1 MAADGRSAELIALA
15 RELAS
20 SGTYPPPARLS
31 ALTEAAISAM
41 RAEDPSIRPRA
52 ASGEPGGL
60 VALGAP
66 FVALVPDLHARA
78 ALLADLLASEPPA
91 AQASRGLSASRNA
104 GETLADAAFADTAPS
119 GTTLADMALDG
130 HLAILCLGDVLNA
143 EGPAA
148 QSRWNQAM
156 DDLASGGA
164 HALLS
169 PAMDEEM
176 GLSLS
181 ALCLVMLL
189 KTRLGAAF
197 HCLKGNH
204 DNLSNSGRDGDSS
217 FRKYALEGAMGAEW
231 SRMRYGEAALAA
243 VRRYE
248 LLLPL
253 VAAGRAFCAS
263 HAEPAFPVDASS
275 LLDYRSRPALV
286 RALIWTANDQAE
298 EGAAAGSL
306 EALLGERAR
315 GGLWF
320 AGHRPVAGVF
330 GLRAGGRLLQIHNPG
345 RDQIAWID
353 NRPTAGSPEIR
364 FFEVE
369 KGGGALRF
377 LESSAAPS

>member
-1 MAADGRSAELIALA
+1 MAVDASADAGAAGLIALA
-15 RELAS
+15 RGLAC

-31 ALTEAAISAM
+31 ELAAAATAAM

-52 ASGEPGGL
+52 SSGEPGGL

-91 AQASRGLSASRNA
+91 VEAPRGPSAETILAQDP
-104 GETLADAAFADTAPS
+104 GETLAA
-119 GTTLADMALDG
+119 MALDG
-130 HLAILCLGDVLNA
+130 RLAILCLGDVLNA

-148 QSRWNQAM
+148 QARWTRAM
-156 DDLASGGA
+156 DDLASGGLP
-164 HALLS
+164 ALLS

-189 KTRLGAAF
+189 KARLGAAF

-204 DNLSNSGRDGDSS
+204 DNLSNSSRDGDSG
-217 FRKYALEGAMGAEW
+217 FRKYALEGAMGTEW
-231 SRMRYGEAALAA
+231 ARMRYGETVLAA

-263 HAEPAFPVDASS
+263 HAEPAFPVDAPG
-275 LLDYRSRPALV
+275 LLGYRSRPALV
-286 RALIWTANDQAE
+286 RALTWTANDQAE
-298 EGAAAGSL
+298 EGAVAASL
-306 EALLGERAR
+306 RALLGEREP
-315 GGLWF
+315 GSLWIT
-320 AGHRPVAGVF
+320 GHRPVSGAF
-330 GLRAGGRLLQIHNPG
+330 GLRAGGRLLQTHNPG

-353 NRPTAGSPEIR
+353 NRPGTGRPGIR

-369 KGGGALRF
+369 KGGGAMRL
-377 LESSAAPS
+377 LESAGAPS

>member
-91 AQASRGLSASRNA
+91 AQASRGLSAPRNA
-104 GETLADAAFADTAPS
+104 GETLAD
-119 GTTLADMALDG
+119 MALDG
-130 HLAILCLGDVLNA
+130 RLAILCLGDVLNA

-148 QSRWNQAM
+148 QSRWNRAM

-164 HALLS
+164 DALLS

-204 DNLSNSGRDGDSS
+204 DNLSNSGRDGDSG

-306 EALLGERAR
+306 QALLGERAR

-320 AGHRPVAGVF
+320 AGHRPVAGAF

>member
-31 ALTEAAISAM
+31 ELTEAAISAM

-91 AQASRGLSASRNA
+91 AQASRRRPAARNCAGSAS
-104 GETLADAAFADTAPS
+104 ADTAPS

-130 HLAILCLGDVLNA
+130 RLAILCLGDVLNA
-143 EGPAA
+143 EGWAA
-148 QSRWNQAM
+148 QARWTQAM
-156 DDLASGGA
+156 DTLASGGLK
-164 HALLS
+164 ALLS

-181 ALCLVMLL
+181 ALCLAMLL
-189 KTRLGAAF
+189 KARLGAAF

-231 SRMRYGEAALAA
+231 SMLRYGEAVVAA

-253 VAAGRAFCAS
+253 VATGRAFCAS

-275 LLDYRSRPALV
+275 LIDYRSRPALV

-298 EGAAAGSL
+298 EGAVAESL

-320 AGHRPVAGVF
+320 AGHRPVAGAF

-345 RDQIAWID
+345 RYQVAWID

-377 LESSAAPS
+377 LESSAALS

>member
-20 SGTYPPPARLS
+20 CGTYPPPARLS
-31 ALTEAAISAM
+31 ALTEAAVAAM

-52 ASGEPGGL
+52 PSGEPGGL

-91 AQASRGLSASRNA
+91 AQASRGLPSPRNA
-104 GETLADAAFADTAPS
+104 GETLADAAFADAAPS

-130 HLAILCLGDVLNA
+130 RLAILCLGDVLNA

-148 QSRWNQAM
+148 QSRWKQAM
-156 DDLASGGA
+156 DGLATGGA
-164 HALLS
+164 RALLS

-189 KTRLGAAF
+189 KARLGAAF

-204 DNLSNSGRDGDSS
+204 DNLSNSGSDGDSS

-231 SRMRYGEAALAA
+231 SRMRYGGAVVAA
-243 VRRYE
+243 VRSYE

-298 EGAAAGSL
+298 EGAVAASL
-306 EALLGERAR
+306 EALLGERAQ
-315 GGLWF
+315 GGRWF
-320 AGHRPVAGVF
+320 AGHRPVAGAF

-345 RDQIAWID
+345 RDQVAWID
-353 NRPTAGSPEIR
+353 NRPAAGSPEIR
-364 FFEVE
+364 FFELE

>member
-15 RELAS
+15 RELVS

-31 ALTEAAISAM
+31 ELTEAAISAM
-41 RAEDPSIRPRA
+41 RAEDPSVRPRA

-60 VALGAP
+60 VALSAP
-66 FVALVPDLHARA
+66 FVAVVPDLHARA

-91 AQASRGLSASRNA
+91 IEASRGPFAA
-104 GETLADAAFADTAPS
+104 PIPAKTLAA
-119 GTTLADMALDG
+119 MALDG
-130 HLAILCLGDVLNA
+130 RLSILCLGDVLNA
-143 EGPAA
+143 EGQAA
-148 QSRWNQAM
+148 QARWNQAM

-181 ALCLVMLL
+181 SLCLVMLL
-189 KTRLGAAF
+189 KVRLGTAF

-204 DNLSNSGRDGDSS
+204 DNLSNSSSDGDSG

-231 SRMRYGEAALAA
+231 SRMRYGEAAINA

-253 VAAGRAFCAS
+253 AAAGRAFCAS
-263 HAEPAFPVDASS
+263 HAEPAFPVDAPGM
-275 LLDYRSRPALV
+275 LDCRSRPALV
-286 RALIWTANDQAE
+286 RALTWTANDQAD
-298 EGAAAGSL
+298 EGAVAGSL
-306 EALLGERAR
+306 AALLGGRAAD
-315 GGLWF
+315 GLWL
-320 AGHRPVAGVF
+320 AGHRPVAGIF
-330 GLRAGGRLLQIHNPG
+330 GLRAGGRLLQMHNPG
-345 RDQIAWID
+345 RSQIAWID
-353 NRPTAGSPEIR
+353 NRPGTGRPEIR

-377 LESSAAPS
+377 LESLAAPS

>member
-1 MAADGRSAELIALA
+1 MRGDAAAELITLA

-20 SGTYPPPARLS
+20 SGTYPPPARL
-31 ALTEAAISAM
+31 AELTEAAIAAL
-41 RAEDPSIRPRA
+41 RAEDPLIRPRA

-66 FVALVPDLHARA
+66 FVAVVPDLHARA
-78 ALLADLLASEPPA
+78 ALLADLLASEPPPAGARREPSA
-91 AQASRGLSASRNA
+91 APSPAK
-104 GETLADAAFADTAPS
+104 TLAAMTFE
-119 GTTLADMALDG
+119 GR
-130 HLAILCLGDVLNA
+130 LAILCLGDVLNA

-148 QSRWNQAM
+148 QARWNRAM

-164 HALLS
+164 RALLS

-189 KTRLGAAF
+189 KARLGSAF

-204 DNLSNSGRDGDSS
+204 DNLSNSSLDGDSG

-231 SRMRYGEAALAA
+231 SRARYGEAALSA

-253 VAAGRAFCAS
+253 AAAGRAFCAS
-263 HAEPAFPVDASS
+263 HAEPAFPVDAPG
-275 LLDYRSRPALV
+275 LLDCRSRPALV
-286 RALIWTANDQAE
+286 RALTWTANDQAE
-298 EGAAAGSL
+298 AGAVAESL
-306 EALLGERAR
+306 AALLGGRAADR
-315 GGLWF
+315 IWI
-320 AGHRPVAGVF
+320 AGHRPVAGTF
-330 GLRAGGRLLQIHNPG
+330 GLPSGGHLLQLHNPD
-345 RDQIAWID
+345 RSQIAWID
-353 NRPTAGSPEIR
+353 NRPGTGCPEIR

-377 LESSAAPS
+377 LESLAAPS

>member
-91 AQASRGLSASRNA
+91 AQASCGLSAPRNA
-104 GETLADAAFADTAPS
+104 GETLADAAPP
-119 GTTLADMALDG
+119 GTTLADMAFDG
-130 HLAILCLGDVLNA
+130 RLAILCLGDVLNA

-148 QSRWNQAM
+148 QSRWNRAM

-189 KTRLGAAF
+189 KARLGAAF

-306 EALLGERAR
+306 QALLGERAR

-330 GLRAGGRLLQIHNPG
+330 GLRAGGRLLQIHNPD